1 MNTLLDV
8 WRLLDAAQRRRL
20 ALLCVVALAM
30 AVSTVGGVTAVLPFL
45 AALGDALSGTR
56 TGVLRPL
63 YDHFGFESDRT
74 FAIALGLAFVGF
86 VALANAINLAG
97 SLMMTRFA
105 FDVGS
110 RFQVAV
116 FDEYLRRD
124 CRFHSRQD
132 GGALAS
138 KVVHEA
144 GRVTT
149 GILHS
154 ALTLLSGLT
163 TSLLIVASLVVLD
176 PRVAL
181 IALAILGAS
190 YLLVYGVT
198 RGRLL
203 RNGRTE
209 SRHAAERSR
218 VVSES
223 FGGVREIL
231 LNGVR
236 RHFVERFR
244 DACVAL
250 GRTLISTLAIS
261 QAPRH
266 LLECVAAATLV
277 GSALLLA
284 DRAGGGSAWVAQLAF
299 VGFAAYRLLPA
310 LQGVYSAAVR
320 ITADSAAFEA
330 IADELRLARSRPPD
344 EESPTDPAW
353 AARPRHDI
361 VFDAVSFRYAPD
373 RPRAVRDVSLRIPA
387 GSCVGLVGPNGCGK
401 STLLDLLAGL
411 LTPESGRILVDGLE
425 IDDARRRAWRSAIA
439 YVPQEVFLLDASV
452 AENVAFGVP
461 PTEIDPV
468 ALRTALRQA
477 RLDEVVANPPRGL
490 DERLGERGARLS
502 GGQRQRLGLARAL
515 YRDAA
520 VLVLDEG
527 TRGLDADTEV
537 DVVAMLASLRRRK
550 TVVLVSHREHHLQH
564 CDLVVELEQGRV
576 VGRRT
581 RLVEPAAASAAL
593 R

>member
-1 MNTLLDV
+1 MNTLPEV
-8 WRLLDAAQRRRL
+8 WRLLDASQRRRV

-45 AALGDALSGTR
+45 AALGDALSDRR
-56 TGVLRPL
+56 TGVLWPL
-63 YDHFGFESDRT
+63 YDYFGFESDRT
-74 FAIALGLAFVGF
+74 FAAALGLAFVGL
-86 VALANAINLAG
+86 VSLANAINLAG

-105 FDVGS
+105 FDVGI
-110 RFQVAV
+110 RFQLAV

-132 GGALAS
+132 GGTLAS

-163 TSLLIVASLVVLD
+163 TSLLIVASLMMLD

-190 YLLVYGVT
+190 YLLVYGAT

-203 RNGRTE
+203 HNGRIE
-209 SRHAAERSR
+209 SRNAADRSR
-218 VVSES
+218 VVTES
-223 FGGVREIL
+223 FGGVREVL
-231 LNGVR
+231 LHDVR
-236 RHFVERFR
+236 GRFVERFR
-244 DACVAL
+244 EACVAL
-250 GRTLISTLAIS
+250 GRTLVSTLAIS
-261 QAPRH
+261 QAPKY

-284 DRAGGGSAWVAQLAF
+284 DRADGGSAWVAQLAF

-310 LQGVYSAAVR
+310 LQAVYSAAVR

-330 IADELRLARSRPPD
+330 IADELRLAKTRQPDDESR
-344 EESPTDPAW
+344 TDPAW
-353 AARPRHDI
+353 AARPRQDI
-361 VFDAVSFRYAPD
+361 VLDAVSFRYAPD
-373 RPRAVRDVSLRIPA
+373 RAPAVRDVSLRIPA
-387 GSCVGLVGPNGCGK
+387 GSCVGLVGPNGSGK

-411 LTPESGRILVDGLE
+411 LTPESGRILVDGVE
-425 IDDARRRAWRSAIA
+425 IDDAHRRAWRSAVA

-461 PTEIDPV
+461 PSEIDPV
-468 ALRTALRQA
+468 VLHDALRQA
-477 RLDEVVANPPRGL
+477 RLDEVVASLPGGL
-490 DERLGERGARLS
+490 DERLGERGIRLS
-502 GGQRQRLGLARAL
+502 GGQRQRMGIARAL

-520 VLVLDEG
+520 VLILDEG
-527 TRGLDADTEV
+527 TRGLDADSEV
-537 DVVAMLASLRRRK
+537 DVVATLASLRLRK
-550 TVVLVSHREHHLQH
+550 TVVLVSHRGEHLEH
-564 CDLVVELEQGRV
+564 CDFVFELAQGRV
-576 VGRRT
+576 VGRRA
-581 RLVEPAAASAAL
+581 RSVELAATAEGQ